1 VLSGAYSSIFI
12 ASPILSMLKGREP
25 RWVAIEQ
32 RLATRGDRGGAL
44 SATDA
49 AQLSTQMSI
58 AAGGQPHSGGPA
70 KRTGPIRPGSGP
82 GTGSRVAA
90 GTGTA
95 LWIARHAGEAQP
107 PTAPAPQGQGQAQAL
122 RDVTAGAARSSR
134 SPVCAWGV
142 PGRVA

>member
-1 VLSGAYSSIFI
+1 
-12 ASPILSMLKGREP
+12 MLKSREP

-32 RLATRGDRGGAL
+32 RLASRGDRAGSL

-70 KRTGPIRPGSGP
+70 KRTGPIRPGSA
-82 GTGSRVAA
+82 GSGSGRGSTA

-95 LWIARHAGEAQP
+95 VL
-107 PTAPAPQGQGQAQAL
+107 
-122 RDVTAGAARSSR
+122 DR
-134 SPVCAWGV
+134 SPQSSTN
-142 PGRVA
+142 GRQPKPRKGKGKRKR